1 MYVHDILAKAFVRDD
16 HKSQSNRKLKLF
28 LLELANFTKNNT
40 ESENKI
46 FKTSKHNLM
55 LEEEI
60 FLNWYGSESK
70 IKSTPTLGQILSEV
84 HNFQETSQ

>member
-1 MYVHDILAKAFVRDD
+1 
-16 HKSQSNRKLKLF
+16 
-28 LLELANFTKNNT
+28 
-40 ESENKI
+40 
-46 FKTSKHNLM
+46 M